1 MKLAIVIGSTRQGRV
16 SERLAKWVA
25 QEAVQLHPEQEWK
38 IVDLKAFDL
47 PLFDEPKSPQGNPHR
62 EVSEQVA
69 AYLAAM
75 GEVDGFVIVT
85 PEYNHAM
92 PAALKNALDLLD
104 TQLIKKPVAIISHG
118 VVGGA
123 RANEQVRVTVNS
135 SLGAVPIPASLTFF
149 GKVTDLIDTEGNSTG
164 GDELNRKKLQ
174 GVFEQL
180 LWYADGLKV
189 AREK

>member
-16 SERLAKWVA
+16 SERLAKWA
-25 QEAVQLHPEQEWK
+25 SQEAAEQHPEHEWK
-38 IVDLKAFDL
+38 TVDLKAFDL
-47 PLFDEPKSPQGNPHR
+47 PLFDEPKSPQSNSHR

-69 AYLAAM
+69 AYLVAM

-118 VVGGA
+118 VVSGA

-164 GDELNRKKLQ
+164 ENELNRKKLQ

-180 LWYADGLKV
+180 LWYADALKV

>member
-16 SERLAKWVA
+16 SERLARWVER
-25 QEAVQLHPEQEWK
+25 EAVLQHPEHEWK
-38 IVDLKAFDL
+38 IIDLKTFDL
-47 PLFDEPKSPQGNPHR
+47 PLFDEPKSPQGNPDR
-62 EVSEQVA
+62 KVSEPVA

-104 TQLIKKPVAIISHG
+104 VQLIKKPVAIVSHG
-118 VVGGA
+118 VVSGA
-123 RANEQVRVTVNS
+123 RANEQVRLTVNS
-135 SLGAVPIPASLTFF
+135 TLGAVPVPASLTFF
-149 GKVTDLIDTEGNSTG
+149 GIVTDLIDAEGNSIG
-164 GDELNRKKLQ
+164 ENELNQKKLR

-180 LWYADGLKV
+180 LWYTDALKA

>member
-16 SERLAKWVA
+16 SERLAKWVEREA
-25 QEAVQLHPEQEWK
+25 QRHHPEHEWK
-38 IVDLKAFDL
+38 IVDLKRFEL
-47 PLFDEPKSPQGNPHR
+47 PLFDEPKSPQGNPDR
-62 EVSEQVA
+62 QVSEPVA
-69 AYLAAM
+69 AYLVAM

-92 PAALKNALDLLD
+92 PAVLKNALDLLD
-104 TQLIKKPVAIISHG
+104 VQFIKKPVAIVSHG
-118 VVGGA
+118 SVGGA

-149 GKVTDLIDTEGNSTG
+149 GKVTELIDDEGNDTNQN
-164 GDELNRKKLQ
+164 DLNRTKTHNVL
-174 GVFEQL
+174 EQL
-180 LWYADGLKV
+180 LWYSEALKV

>member
-25 QEAVQLHPEQEWK
+25 HEAAEQHPEHDWK
-38 IVDLKAFDL
+38 TVDLKAFDL

-62 EVSEQVA
+62 EVNEQVA
-69 AYLAAM
+69 AYLVAM

-118 VVGGA
+118 VVSGA

-149 GKVTDLIDTEGNSTG
+149 GKVTDLIDAGGNSTG
-164 GDELNRKKLQ
+164 ENELNRKKLQ

-180 LWYADGLKV
+180 LWYADALKV